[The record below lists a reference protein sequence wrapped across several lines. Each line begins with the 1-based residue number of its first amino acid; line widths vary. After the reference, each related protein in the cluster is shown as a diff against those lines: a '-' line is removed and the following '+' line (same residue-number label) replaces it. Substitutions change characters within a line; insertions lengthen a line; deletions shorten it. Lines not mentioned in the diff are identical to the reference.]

1 MFDHSSALSICV
13 NVSPETSI
21 SCERSSTVAI
31 AGIGECTKVVGS
43 GLSTSPGGGSSVG
56 IGIKRGKSTERSS
69 SIPAVSAIGTNDG
82 VLSSIAPAGAVGTEW
97 SAISASVAFEAEAKA
112 IAVRSAP
119 AAIGT
124 GESEVTSIASE
135 GSAIAEAGTI
145 APRAKAIIENI
156 DATEHVGGDKGVQTL
171 EILLVALALGG
182 SEVLRSGMLGRLVEL
197 GESLVGSGVLL
208 HLIY

>member
-13 NVSPETSI
+13 IISEETGISSIRIGAESAVSASI
-21 SCERSSTVAI
+21 RER
-31 AGIGECTKVVGS
+31 TKVVGS

-82 VLSSIAPAGAVGTEW
+82 VLSSIAPAGAVGTER
-97 SAISASVAFEAEAKA
+97 SAISASVAIEAEAKA

-135 GSAIAEAGTI
+135 GSAVAEAGTI

-156 DATEHVGGDKGVQTL
+156 DATEHVGGDKGVQIL
-171 EILLVALALGG
+171 EILLV
-182 SEVLRSGMLGRLVEL
+182 VLILLSGLVAEPVVSQKR
-197 GESLVGSGVLL
+197 G
-208 HLIY
+208 